1 MRPDLC
7 FIVAGAMNILRTR
20 TGEGERD
27 LVQRVADLP
36 RRARREA
43 RRFPAAVHSS
53 LRATT
58 TTAVPARTGRP
69 RPALAHFIHLG
80 PRTASSSQ
88 PYISPGPSSQPQ
100 RSPSDRFRHP
110 ITHIGA
116 QFPPAGPPA
125 AYGYSASRRPP
136 IVFPSPAHSPQL
148 AASSGCS
155 GAQSPYDPSDRACA
169 PIPATFSA
177 RHRHTRSVLP
187 SLFPP
192 GGATRP
198 RVRGRLHRSH
208 RSPV

>member
-1 MRPDLC
+1 
-7 FIVAGAMNILRTR
+7 MNILRTR

-110 ITHIGA
+110 ITHIES

-125 AYGYSASRRPP
+125 AYGYSASRRAP

-169 PIPATFSA
+169 PIPATA
-177 RHRHTRSVLP
+177 RHRRTRSVLP
-187 SLFPP
+187 SPSC
-192 GGATRP
+192 ATRP